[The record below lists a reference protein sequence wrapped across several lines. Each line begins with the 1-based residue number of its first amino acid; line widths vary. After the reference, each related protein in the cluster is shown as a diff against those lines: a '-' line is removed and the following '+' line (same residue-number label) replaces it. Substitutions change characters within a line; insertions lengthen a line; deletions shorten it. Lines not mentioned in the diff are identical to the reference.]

1 VGEVFAGRYEL
12 LEPIGAGGMGTVWL
26 VHDRRDDELRAAKL
40 VRQVDAALL
49 LRFIRELSTRI
60 EHPHTVVPRGWAGE
74 DDAVLF
80 TMDVV
85 RGGSVH
91 HLIEDFGALPAP
103 WAACLL
109 DQLLDALDA
118 VHRAGIVH
126 RDVKPAN
133 LLLEPTGR
141 ARPYLRLSD
150 FGVAVPMHEPRMT
163 APAVV
168 LGTRGYRAPETAVG
182 ADPLPVQ
189 DLYGAGVVL
198 AEMLTGERPED
209 GLALPSAPPPR
220 VDPRLWE
227 LARAMAD
234 PDPGRRPATAAQ
246 AREMLR
252 GTGLVPAPT
261 AAPDDGGA
269 QVEVFEHVHVPGVGA
284 ARAPRPTPELP
295 PSPSPA
301 PAPSPSPSSSPS
313 PAPSP
318 SPVPSRGLSHPQ
330 TATRRPSPLTVI
342 GLLSVGAGG
351 LVIVLAIL
359 MLLG

>member
-1 VGEVFAGRYEL
+1 MGEVFAGRYEL

-26 VHDRRDDELRAAKL
+26 VHDRRDDHLRAAKL
-40 VRQVDAALL
+40 VRQVDASLL

-74 DDAVLF
+74 DDTVLF

-109 DQLLDALDA
+109 DQLLDALEA
-118 VHRAGIVH
+118 VHRAGVVH

-141 ARPYLRLSD
+141 GRPYLRLSD
-150 FGVAVPMHEPRMT
+150 FGVAVPLHEPRMT
-163 APAVV
+163 APAIV
-168 LGTRGYRAPETAVG
+168 LGTRGYRAPESTVG

-209 GLALPSAPPPR
+209 GRALQSAPPPG
-220 VDPRLWE
+220 VDRRLWD
-227 LARAMAD
+227 LARALAE
-234 PDPGRRPATAAQ
+234 PDPARRPPSAAR
-246 AREMLR
+246 ARRMLHD
-252 GTGLVPAPT
+252 TGLVPPAG
-261 AAPDDGGA
+261 AAPGDDGA
-269 QVEVFEHVHVPGVGA
+269 EIEVFEHVRLHGTDAAPALRTVP
-284 ARAPRPTPELP
+284 LP
-295 PSPSPA
+295 PTA
-301 PAPSPSPSSSPS
+301 PEPLPSPSPSPGLPPGLPRP
-313 PAPSP
+313 PAS
-318 SPVPSRGLSHPQ
+318 
-330 TATRRPSPLTVI
+330 TRRPSPLAAF

>member
-1 VGEVFAGRYEL
+1 MGEVFAGRYEL
-12 LEPIGAGGMGTVWL
+12 LEPIGSGGMGTVWL
-26 VHDRRDDELRAAKL
+26 VHDRRDDEIRAAKL

-49 LRFIRELSTRI
+49 LRFIRELSTRV

-74 DDAVLF
+74 DDTVLF

-91 HLIEDFGALPAP
+91 HLLEDFGALPPA

-109 DQLLDALDA
+109 DQLLDALEA
-118 VHRAGIVH
+118 VHEAGIVH

-141 ARPYLRLSD
+141 GRPYLRLSD

-168 LGTRGYRAPETAVG
+168 LGTRGYRAPETAFGV
-182 ADPLPVQ
+182 DPLPVQ

-198 AEMLTGERPED
+198 AEMLTGERPPD
-209 GLALPSAPPPR
+209 GRALPAVAPPG
-220 VDPRLWE
+220 VDRRLWDV
-227 LARAMAD
+227 ARSMAN
-234 PDPGRRPATAAQ
+234 PDPALRPATAAQ
-246 AREMLR
+246 ARKMLHE
-252 GTGLVPAPT
+252 TGLVPPST
-261 AAPDDGGA
+261 FVPDDGGA
-269 QVEVFEHVHVPGVGA
+269 QVEVFEHVRADGVGVPS
-284 ARAPRPTPELP
+284 PRPTPELTPSLRP
-295 PSPSPA
+295 PA
-301 PAPSPSPSSSPS
+301 T
-313 PAPSP
+313 P
-318 SPVPSRGLSHPQ
+318 SPVAPAGPG
-330 TATRRPSPLTVI
+330 TPARRPAPLAVL

-351 LVIVLAIL
+351 VVIVVALL

>member
-1 VGEVFAGRYEL
+1 MGEVFAGRYEL

-26 VHDRRDDELRAAKL
+26 VRDVRENEVRAAKL
-40 VRQVDAALL
+40 VRQVDASLL

-74 DDAVLF
+74 DDTVLF

-91 HLIEDFGALPAP
+91 HLLEDFGALPGP

-133 LLLEPTGR
+133 MLLEPTGR
-141 ARPYLRLSD
+141 GRPYMRLGD

-163 APAVV
+163 SPAVV
-168 LGTRGYRAPETAVG
+168 LGTRGYRAPESMVG

-198 AEMLTGERPED
+198 AEMLTGDRPDD
-209 GLALPSAPPPR
+209 GVALSDATPAG
-220 VDPRLWE
+220 VDQRLWDV
-227 LARAMAD
+227 ARTLAD
-234 PDPGRRPATAAQ
+234 PDPSRRPATAAQ
-246 AREMLR
+246 ARRLLR
-252 GTGLVPAPT
+252 ETGLVPLGT
-261 AAPDDGGA
+261 DVPDDGGA
-269 QVEVFEHVHVPGVGA
+269 QIEVFEHVRLDGA
-284 ARAPRPTPELP
+284 ERRPPWPTPELP
-295 PSPSPA
+295 
-301 PAPSPSPSSSPS
+301 SSPS
-313 PAPSP
+313 PRPHDVTRQPNPS
-318 SPVPSRGLSHPQ
+318 VFL
-330 TATRRPSPLTVI
+330 
-342 GLLSVGAGG
+342 GLLSVGAGCV
-351 LVIVLAIL
+351 VIAVAIAM